1 ELTRELW
8 PVISGHEYQDR
19 FSHPF
24 WLRNDHAYCPQ
35 KSLVADVVLRGA
47 VDRLDKHVCIL
58 ASYKGTNRIRD
69 RLLKR
74 RRSGGTMEK
83 TGHQRVFLK
92 VCHRPLLI
100 IAKLLRIDVDP
111 HWDRA
116 LDFIKIQL
124 CFFATDR
131 F

>member
-1 ELTRELW
+1 MSTKIVF
-8 PVISGHEYQDR
+8 PT
-19 FSHPF
+19 PF
-24 WLRNDHAYCPQ
+24 LAEERSRLLPQ

-47 VDRLDKHVCIL
+47 TDRLDKHVCIL

-100 IAKLLRIDVDP
+100 SAKLLRIDAP
-111 HWDRA
+111 TPADR
-116 LDFIKIQL
+116 
-124 CFFATDR
+124 
-131 F
+131 